1 MKKIFSLSF
10 FITFILFLY
19 LIIACTESHLPES
32 SLPQVKI
39 KTELGDIIIEIDTI
53 NAPVTGANFLK
64 YVDDKIFN
72 SAFFYRVV
80 RMDNQP
86 NNEIKIEVIQGGLGF
101 DESPLSLSPI
111 EHETTDKT
119 GILHKDGVI
128 SMARMEP
135 GTASS
140 EIFICVGDQPE
151 LDFGGKRNPDGQGFA
166 AFGKVIKGMEV
177 VREIQ
182 SKPDKDQML
191 VAPVNIIEVVRIKPD
206 NN

>member
-1 MKKIFSLSF
+1 MRKINRLSF
-10 FITFILFLY
+10 LINFILFLFFV
-19 LIIACTESHLPES
+19 IACSESHPPGS
-32 SLPQVKI
+32 SLPQVKM

-53 NAPVTGANFLK
+53 SAPVTAVNFLR

-86 NNEIKIEVIQGGLGF
+86 DNKIKIEVIQGGLGF
-101 DESPLSLSPI
+101 DESPLSLPPI
-111 EHETTDKT
+111 EHETTNKS

-140 EIFICVGDQPE
+140 EIFICIGDQPQ

-166 AFGKVIKGMEV
+166 AFGKVIKGMDV

-182 SKPDKDQML
+182 SKPDNEQML
-191 VAPVNIIEVVRIKPD
+191 LKPVNIIEVVRFNPMD
-206 NN
+206 N

>member
-1 MKKIFSLSF
+1 MKKISTLTF
-10 FITFILFLY
+10 FIVFILFLY
-19 LIIACTESHLPES
+19 LINACKESHPPDT
-32 SLPQVKI
+32 LPQVKM
-39 KTELGDIIIEIDTI
+39 KTDLGDIILEIDTI
-53 NAPVTGANFLK
+53 SAPVTAANFLK

-72 SAFFYRVV
+72 SSFFYRVV

-86 NNEIKIEVIQGGLGF
+86 NNKIKIEVIQGGLGF

-151 LDFGGKRNPDGQGFA
+151 LDFGGKRNPDGLGFA
-166 AFGKVIKGMEV
+166 AFGKVIKGMEI

-182 SKPDKDQML
+182 SKQDNEQML
-191 VAPVNIIEVVRIKPD
+191 VTTINIIEVVRIKPG